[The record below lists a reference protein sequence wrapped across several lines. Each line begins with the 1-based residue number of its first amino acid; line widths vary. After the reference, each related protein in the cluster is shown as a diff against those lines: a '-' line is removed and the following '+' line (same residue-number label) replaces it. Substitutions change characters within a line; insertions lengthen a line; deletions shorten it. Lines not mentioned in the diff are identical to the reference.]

1 MNLDALSGMRGLK
14 QIYKSLVARGIKE
27 EDRDT
32 IFEKHSAHFLNRCFS
47 GWMK

>member
-1 MNLDALSGMRGLK
+1 MRLDELSGMKGLR
-14 QIYKSLVARGIKE
+14 QIYKSLVARGIKKKE
-27 EDRDT
+27 RDI